1 MIFSEMDP
9 AVDIRLDAVR
19 EQVLQRRHREAVL
32 RHFTNKNKFG
42 ENEKKL
48 SKKLRFSF
56 ADKVGSISID
66 LIR

>member
-19 EQVLQRRHREAVL
+19 EQGLQRRHREAVL

-42 ENEKKL
+42 ENEKNYPKNCAFLSPTKL
-48 SKKLRFSF
+48 VRFL
-56 ADKVGSISID
+56 
-66 LIR
+66 LI